1 MATEN
6 KQTTFDSNTSE
17 LPPDS
22 ELFAGEVHEELSERE
37 VFSGDEAFYKSLAD
51 SAQPTTMPPAP
62 PAADTARPTAP
73 PIWQKRFSG
82 LQKVLALTIIFV
94 TAILLYTL
102 LKSPAPTP
110 RRRRIAAT
118 PARRTA
124 PAAQP
129 TQARQIPPEDLAH
142 TPPRQTQVPESLLPQ
157 TQPLSLELARDLYLQ
172 GQYDRAYD
180 VYEKLH
186 QALPVPPISGL
197 SEEQLLRDFLQLKM
211 ALCLKKTTAALSPG
225 NIEDASDQA
234 NHLFRTASQSRS
246 PAVRVVANYHRS
258 LLEMQRKQY
267 IKVLTSAYQTIALL
281 EAVDFDRDWALSL
294 QRDCHFL
301 VAESITRNVL
311 SLCDADKDLPDEFW
325 SNLSAPLDPFANL
338 TEMQLRSLLKS
349 GSEQLN
355 KALLGPQIQK
365 LKNQDRLSRWSVTCH
380 RAPIE
385 ELLARFAANAD
396 LDVSWPGDRELALEA
411 PMDAARK
418 RSVTLY
424 LRDATAQQ
432 LVTVTAGCA
441 GLFAH
446 LDENKTVNIFNPADY
461 ASLSEYIS
469 MLSRQAISFWQRFLL
484 TFHDDRNTPH
494 AHFAL
499 GLLQAQ
505 NNQPT
510 DAIAEY
516 KLVANRFPQA
526 PFAPFALL
534 HSSRLKA
541 NLRDYLGARED
552 LSQLVEQYPDAE
564 ISSQACLYLADA
576 TAKAGLSHE
585 AARLYRKVYHLGLSS
600 ESQTAAASGAAW
612 CLYQIQ
618 DYQDAAKWFIRYIG
632 LVKDH
637 TTPDMYSAYFL
648 LGKAYLAL
656 GKPQQACEAFKYA
669 LNGPLPKEQYFQ
681 ALLALA
687 KGYIEQQR
695 FLDALDAL
703 GSTHPWQLSNSE
715 NVELLLL
722 RSRIFRTIGLLDKAI
737 AALGDRA
744 QYLEDPQL
752 KARISFELAKCY
764 IAKGNL
770 ELARGTLAEILIIV
784 EHGPLAHQVQWELAD
799 VCLELGQNP
808 QAVSIC
814 SQLLDSQ
821 PSAQIKQKA
830 LALLADAYNH
840 QKNYDSAALA
850 LLGRWSTAQT
860 INQDFALTEQSLQKT
875 P

>member
-1 MATEN
+1 MTTEN
-6 KQTTFDSNTSE
+6 KQTTFETNTSE

-22 ELFAGEVHEELSERE
+22 ELFAGEVQEELSERE

-51 SAQPTTMPPAP
+51 SSQPTTMPPGF
-62 PAADTARPTAP
+62 PAADRARPTAP
-73 PIWQKRFSG
+73 PIWKKRFSG
-82 LQKVLALTIIFV
+82 LQKALALTIILV
-94 TAILLYTL
+94 TTILFYTL
-102 LKSPAPTP
+102 LKPPTP
-110 RRRRIAAT
+110 AHRRRRIT
-118 PARRTA
+118 VTSARRTA
-124 PAAQP
+124 PAQP
-129 TQARQIPPEDLAH
+129 VQARRIPPEDLAH
-142 TPPRQTQVPESLLPQ
+142 TPPRQTPVSELLLPQ
-157 TQPLSLELARDLYLQ
+157 TQPLSLEVARDLYLQ
-172 GQYDRAYD
+172 GQYGRAYAI
-180 VYEKLH
+180 YEKLH
-186 QALPVPPISGL
+186 QALPVSPATAP

-211 ALCLKKTTAALSPG
+211 ALCLSKTALTLSPG
-225 NIEDASDQA
+225 DIEDASDQA
-234 NHLFRTASQSRS
+234 NHLFRTASQSNS

-267 IKVLTSAYQTIALL
+267 VKAITTAYQAIALL

-294 QRDCHFL
+294 QRDCQFL

-325 SNLSAPLDPFANL
+325 SSLSAPPDPFVNL

-385 ELLARFAANAD
+385 ELLARLAANAE
-396 LDVSWPGDRELALEA
+396 LDVSWPGDGELALES
-411 PMDAARK
+411 PTDAARK
-418 RSVTLY
+418 RAVTLY

-441 GLFAH
+441 GLFAR

-461 ASLSEYIS
+461 ISLSEHIY
-469 MLSRQAISFWQRFLL
+469 MLSRQAVSLWQRFLL
-484 TFHDDRNTPH
+484 TFNDEQHTPH

-505 NNQPT
+505 NNELT

-541 NLRDYLGARED
+541 SLKDYLGARED

-576 TAKAGLSHE
+576 TARAGLSQE
-585 AARLYRKVYHLGLSS
+585 AARLYRKVYHLGLSL
-600 ESQTAAASGAAW
+600 ESQTAAASGAAR
-612 CLYQIQ
+612 CLYETQ

-656 GKPQQACEAFKYA
+656 KRPQQACEAFEYA
-669 LNGPLPKEQYFQ
+669 LNGPLPKEQYFK
-681 ALLALA
+681 ALSALA
-687 KGYIEQQR
+687 RGYIEQQR

-722 RSRIFRTIGLLDKAI
+722 RSEIFRKIGLTDKAI

-744 QYLEDPQL
+744 QYLQDAQL
-752 KARISFELAKCY
+752 KAGISFEVAKCY
-764 IAKGNL
+764 IAKGDL
-770 ELARGTLAEILIIV
+770 ELARETLAEILIAV
-784 EHGPLAHQVQWELAD
+784 EPGPLAHQVQWELAD
-799 VCLELGQNP
+799 VCSKLGQNA
-808 QAVSIC
+808 QAISIC

-821 PSAQIKQKA
+821 PSAQIRQQA
-830 LALLADAYNH
+830 LALLANAYDH
-840 QKNYDSAALA
+840 QKKYDSAALA
-850 LLGRWSTAQT
+850 LLGRWSAAQT
-860 INQDFALTEQSLQKT
+860 INQDSALTDQPLQKI

>member
-1 MATEN
+1 
-6 KQTTFDSNTSE
+6 
-17 LPPDS
+17 
-22 ELFAGEVHEELSERE
+22 
-37 VFSGDEAFYKSLAD
+37 
-51 SAQPTTMPPAP
+51 
-62 PAADTARPTAP
+62 
-73 PIWQKRFSG
+73 
-82 LQKVLALTIIFV
+82 
-94 TAILLYTL
+94 
-102 LKSPAPTP
+102 
-110 RRRRIAAT
+110 
-118 PARRTA
+118 
-124 PAAQP
+124 
-129 TQARQIPPEDLAH
+129 
-142 TPPRQTQVPESLLPQ
+142 
-157 TQPLSLELARDLYLQ
+157 
-172 GQYDRAYD
+172 
-180 VYEKLH
+180 
-186 QALPVPPISGL
+186 
-197 SEEQLLRDFLQLKM
+197 
-211 ALCLKKTTAALSPG
+211 
-225 NIEDASDQA
+225 
-234 NHLFRTASQSRS
+234 
-246 PAVRVVANYHRS
+246 
-258 LLEMQRKQY
+258 
-267 IKVLTSAYQTIALL
+267 
-281 EAVDFDRDWALSL
+281 
-294 QRDCHFL
+294 
-301 VAESITRNVL
+301 
-311 SLCDADKDLPDEFW
+311 
-325 SNLSAPLDPFANL
+325 
-338 TEMQLRSLLKS
+338 MQLRSLLKS

-396 LDVSWPGDRELALEA
+396 LDVSWPGDRQLALE
-411 PMDAARK
+411 PPTDAARK
-418 RSVTLY
+418 REVTLY

-441 GLFAH
+441 GLFAR

-461 ASLSEYIS
+461 ASLSEHIS
-469 MLSRQAISFWQRFLL
+469 MLSRQAVSLWQRFLL
-484 TFHDDRNTPH
+484 TFHDDRHTPH

-534 HSSRLKA
+534 HSSKLKA

-576 TAKAGLSHE
+576 TAKAELSNE

-600 ESQTAAASGAAW
+600 ESQTAAASGAAR

-656 GKPQQACEAFKYA
+656 GRPQQACEAFEYA

-681 ALLALA
+681 ALSALA
-687 KGYIEQQR
+687 RGYIEQQR
-695 FLDALDAL
+695 FFEALDAL
-703 GSTHPWQLSNSE
+703 GRTHPWQLSNSE
-715 NVELLLL
+715 NIELLLL
-722 RSRIFRTIGLLDKAI
+722 RSETFRTIGLIDKAI

-744 QYLEDPQL
+744 QYLQDSQL
-752 KARISFELAKCY
+752 KAGISFELAKCY
-764 IAKGNL
+764 IAKGDM

-784 EHGPLAHQVQWELAD
+784 EPGPLAHRVQWELAD
-799 VCLELGQNP
+799 VCLKLGQNS

-830 LALLADAYNH
+830 LALLADAYDH
-840 QKNYDSAALA
+840 QKNYDSAALV

-860 INQDFALTEQSLQKT
+860 INQDSALTDQSPQKT